1 MLSIRCIIIFSLVT
15 VAVYG
20 QRRKIISG
28 NLDGIG
34 TQDTYEL
41 VFDYEGMRVGAEID
55 EVEYLKTKEADWEAK
70 EEGQGVAFVRKWFG
84 DRNTLYTPAF
94 ITGFQKFYKARLG
107 DDKARYT
114 LIIKT
119 MRTEPGWYAGVMG
132 HPAELDGECW
142 VVESGN
148 LSNVIA
154 KIAFAGFVGKVSYGG
169 DFEMTT
175 RIQSAYE
182 ILGNGLGD
190 FIKRKSR

>member
-1 MLSIRCIIIFSLVT
+1 MA
-15 VAVYG
+15 VATYG
-20 QRRKIISG
+20 QKRKIVSG
-28 NLDGIG
+28 SLDGIG

-70 EEGQGVAFVRKWFG
+70 EEGQGAAFVRRWFE
-84 DRNTLYTPAF
+84 DRKTLYRPAF
-94 ITGFQKFYKARLG
+94 IVGFQKFYKAKLG
-107 DDKARYT
+107 DDKAKYT

>member
-1 MLSIRCIIIFSLVT
+1 MITIRCIIIFSLVT
-15 VAVYG
+15 VATYG
-20 QRRKIISG
+20 QKRKIVSG
-28 NLDGIG
+28 SLDGIG

-70 EEGQGVAFVRKWFG
+70 EEGQGAAFVRRWFE
-84 DRNTLYTPAF
+84 DRKTLYRPAF
-94 ITGFQKFYKARLG
+94 IVGFQKFYKAKLG
-107 DDKARYT
+107 DDKAKYT

-169 DFEMTT
+169 GFEMTT

-182 ILGNGLGD
+182 VLGNGLGD
-190 FIKRKSR
+190 FIKRKSK

>member
-1 MLSIRCIIIFSLVT
+1 MITIRCIIFFSLVA
-15 VAVYG
+15 VATYG
-20 QRRKIISG
+20 QKRKIVSG
-28 NLDGIG
+28 SLDGIG

-70 EEGQGVAFVRKWFG
+70 EEGQGAAFVRRWFE
-84 DRNTLYTPAF
+84 DRKTLYRPAF
-94 ITGFQKFYKARLG
+94 IVGFQKFYKAKLG
-107 DDKARYT
+107 DDKAKYT

>member
-1 MLSIRCIIIFSLVT
+1 
-15 VAVYG
+15 
-20 QRRKIISG
+20 
-28 NLDGIG
+28 
-34 TQDTYEL
+34 
-41 VFDYEGMRVGAEID
+41 
-55 EVEYLKTKEADWEAK
+55 
-70 EEGQGVAFVRKWFG
+70 
-84 DRNTLYTPAF
+84 
-94 ITGFQKFYKARLG
+94 
-107 DDKARYT
+107 
-114 LIIKT
+114 
-119 MRTEPGWYAGVMG
+119 MRTEPGWYAGVIG